1 MFYLC
6 ALSLATLCV
15 RAAEHCATPHDGE
28 LQSLI
33 QTAAGRTSLDTQ
45 ELVEAE
51 AQFTHGEREHGNVG
65 GDRMQA
71 AQHNYAPIY
80 AKHITELLKT
90 GISTPTIAETGILTG
105 TGLAMWTKLFPKS
118 QVYGFDLNTTSY
130 LSNREK
136 MRELGFKDDRVVV
149 TQMDQMAETA
159 KNQELLRSVLR
170 SPPSIAIDDGYHIPQ
185 AGELTFL
192 SFKPFLNEK
201 FVYFIEDVLVQD
213 IDAGRWKP
221 VSLRN
226 RQFRMWSNKIL
237 EAFDKLQLEGGSR
250 EEPRLMRMSRVLDK
264 CKMMQLFGAH
274 HWLGR
279 QVESIP
285 PEKAAL
291 PQAPEK
297 NCPINRKQKEGEYWI
312 CVDLFG
318 VRFVTADS
326 QPGQSFS
333 RGFLFNEETLERVY
347 CCKAKGNIV
356 QIVVKT
362 VDPENPQAGRVNQTI
377 TMVCPAAV
385 DVAFCAHTVQELY
398 YPRARQ

>member
-1 MFYLC
+1 MSGEGDWGFQQPSSCFVLCHVGARPRKLLPHVGSRVFNVFSLKATSYISWIKAIMFYLC
-6 ALSLATLCV
+6 ALSLATLCA

-51 AQFTHGEREHGNVG
+51 AQFTHGESDHHDVG

-71 AQHNYAPIY
+71 ARHNYAPIY

-149 TQMDQMAETA
+149 TPMDQMAETA

-221 VSLRN
+221 VEAS
-226 RQFRMWSNKIL
+226 IL
-237 EAFDKLQLEGGSR
+237 AACS
-250 EEPRLMRMSRVLDK
+250 S
-264 CKMMQLFGAH
+264 CKFIM
-274 HWLGR
+274 
-279 QVESIP
+279 E
-285 PEKAAL
+285 
-291 PQAPEK
+291 
-297 NCPINRKQKEGEYWI
+297 
-312 CVDLFG
+312 
-318 VRFVTADS
+318 
-326 QPGQSFS
+326 
-333 RGFLFNEETLERVY
+333 
-347 CCKAKGNIV
+347 
-356 QIVVKT
+356 
-362 VDPENPQAGRVNQTI
+362 
-377 TMVCPAAV
+377 CPASSDKPECVAV
-385 DVAFCAHTVQELY
+385 VRSV
-398 YPRARQ
+398 